1 MPSVAAALWVQEEQ
15 ARVAKLGGAESPL
28 VLAERAWDAG
38 RQQGRGEG
46 RAQAGAAVLA
56 RDLRT
61 LAAELVAASR
71 DADELTL
78 RSLAERIADELT
90 NPIRPEPRANATPG
104 LSQP

>member
-1 MPSVAAALWVQEEQ
+1 MPSVAAALWVESEQ
-15 ARVAKLGGAESPL
+15 ARVTKLGGAESPL

-61 LAAELVAASR
+61 LAAELIAASR

-90 NPIRPEPRANATPG
+90 NPTRPEPRANATPG
-104 LSQP
+104 DSSV